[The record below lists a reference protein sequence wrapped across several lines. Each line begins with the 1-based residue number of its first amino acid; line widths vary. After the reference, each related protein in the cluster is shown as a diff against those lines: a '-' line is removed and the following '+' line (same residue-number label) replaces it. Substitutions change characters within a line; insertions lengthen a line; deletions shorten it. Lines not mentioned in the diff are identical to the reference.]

1 MSNHKNIQ
9 KGSIVDFSKIL
20 FRNEWN
26 PGVCLILNFEI
37 LLWKNSPSKI
47 AMKVLCCGEEQIRNF
62 NIAATEEKMLS
73 IL

>member
-1 MSNHKNIQ
+1 MLNHKNIQ

-20 FRNEWN
+20 FRNGWN
-26 PGVCLILNFEI
+26 PGVCLVLNFEI

-47 AMKVLCCGEEQIRNF
+47 TLKVLCCGEEQMRNF
-62 NIAATEEKMLS
+62 NIAVTEEKLLM